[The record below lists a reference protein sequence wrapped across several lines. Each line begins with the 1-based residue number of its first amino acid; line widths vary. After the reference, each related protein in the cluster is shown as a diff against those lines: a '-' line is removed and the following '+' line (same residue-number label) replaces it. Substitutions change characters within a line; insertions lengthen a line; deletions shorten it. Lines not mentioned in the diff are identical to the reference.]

1 MNEIIYRISR
11 NKVLILA
18 VLSAVLVEV
27 QTGEG
32 IVAILVAVVGLLQRQ
47 LAVPV
52 EEVIELPE
60 AVELDPIDID
70 AVSTTVLEPADIGD
84 IEARLRSQPGFRVR

>member
-11 NKVLILA
+11 NQVLILA

-47 LAVPV
+47 LAVPA
-52 EEVIELPE
+52 EEVIEVPE
-60 AVELDPIDID
+60 AIDVD
-70 AVSTTVLEPADIGD
+70 FDEDIFEVD
-84 IEARLRSQPGFRVR
+84 LP